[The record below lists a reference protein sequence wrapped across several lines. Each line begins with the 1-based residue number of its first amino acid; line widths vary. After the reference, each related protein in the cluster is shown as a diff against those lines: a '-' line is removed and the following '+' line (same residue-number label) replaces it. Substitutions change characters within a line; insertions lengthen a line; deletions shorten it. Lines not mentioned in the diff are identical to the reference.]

1 MLNALDFGVPQKRER
16 VIIVGF
22 TDKTNYERF
31 SFDFVKQ
38 PFNLADILE
47 KDEDVDPSLF
57 ASDTILEKRENST
70 KDKEVFYPS
79 VWHENKSG
87 NISVLPYACAL
98 RTGASYNYQLING
111 YRRPSSRELLRFQGF
126 PDKFRIKQPPMLDME
141 ETLRQI
147 NYSDDWIELL

>member
-1 MLNALDFGVPQKRER
+1 ML
-16 VIIVGF
+16 
-22 TDKTNYERF
+22 TY
-31 SFDFVKQ
+31 
-38 PFNLADILE
+38 LE
-47 KDEDVDPSLF
+47 KDEDVAPSLF
-57 ASDTILEKRENST
+57 ASDTILEKRKNST